1 MQYVNVF
8 VHFQRDLPGLLEKVL
23 PSHIQCRFERARTI
37 LQFIRVRTKPQY
49 EEEIEVIVCANPI
62 QAFYEA
68 GREIDKFAQ
77 AVQRLLDCFT
87 LAILLQVGRYWPEDA
102 RFMVVAQE
110 DHLDVRFLGKNQ
122 EAYLG
127 KLTWEPMDG
136 Q

>member
-1 MQYVNVF
+1 MQYIKVF
-8 VHFQRDLPGLLEKVL
+8 EHFQRELPSLLEKVL

-49 EEEIEVIVCANPI
+49 EEVEIIVCVNPI

-68 GREIDKFAQ
+68 GREIDKFAP
-77 AVQRLLDCFT
+77 AVQRLQDCFT
-87 LAILLQVGRYWPEDA
+87 LAILLQVGRYWPEA
-102 RFMVVAQE
+102 TRFIVTAKG
-110 DHLDVRFLGKNQ
+110 DHLEVKFFSNNQ
-122 EAYLG
+122 EAVIG